1 MDDVLDEAVIL
12 KIAALAAR
20 EHGDARKAV
29 DMLYEAGRL
38 AEKEG
43 SEDVTEGHV
52 DAALRRTEINRF
64 QKLISG

>member
-1 MDDVLDEAVIL
+1 
-12 KIAALAAR
+12 
-20 EHGDARKAV
+20 
-29 DMLYEAGRL
+29 MLYEAGRL